1 MCRVHSLMAFAAV
14 EGLLDR
20 YRGQF
25 LPMLLQGRQLV
36 VFCVS
41 HMNGMRAIRYD
52 EPVQRSARLRPF
64 TEGDPRIEDEPEHES
79 LHYMYLLRARLGTSS
94 SSIIKWID
102 IGEKKI
108 GMNLSIPEIEK

>member
-1 MCRVHSLMAFAAV
+1 LCRVHSLMAFAAV

-94 SSIIKWID
+94 SSIIKWTD